1 MSCLLIRVLHSMP
14 LFALHVHLSQRWL
27 SVTVSVRFGF
37 GMLRFLSES
46 VLVTFLVAV
55 TKCPDNGSAGK
66 NGFIVTHSLR
76 LVHLLGTSLQQGLE
90 VAGHSPPVFLNSSA

>member
-1 MSCLLIRVLHSMP
+1 MFTCLRGGFLSRCQSASD
-14 LFALHVHLSQRWL
+14 LFGL
-27 SVTVSVRFGF
+27 
-37 GMLRFLSES
+37 LRFLSES

-90 VAGHSPPVFLNSSA
+90 VAGHSPA